1 MYFLNFFLYYVAW
14 FSQTKYIVIVTK
26 KGSTKNLNMM
36 SPGAGVLVLGRCHI
50 SHVVKMHSSLLPGID
65 QTNYVYRNDDQGR
78 VYQNCK
84 LEPPG
89 QGILARA
96 WPYVI

>member
-1 MYFLNFFLYYVAW
+1 MRHEIVNFMTPNRKGMYFWSKINVFLKNLLLYYVTW
-14 FSQTKYIVIVTK
+14 FSQTKYIVIMTK

-65 QTNYVYRNDDQGR
+65 QTNYVYRNDDQ
-78 VYQNCK
+78 
-84 LEPPG
+84 
-89 QGILARA
+89 
-96 WPYVI
+96 

>member
-1 MYFLNFFLYYVAW
+1 MAW

-65 QTNYVYRNDDQGR
+65 HTNYVYRYDDQGR

-89 QGILARA
+89 QGILC
-96 WPYVI
+96 